1 MTTLTNQLVD
11 WNGKPLTITNK
22 SNSYNLK
29 NTINGDTVLVMQNLN
44 NSSGN
49 VNLKVTSGGGL
60 KKEFTLQP
68 SKDGL
73 PTLFVHNYEGQNIN
87 LEVTSE
93 SEEKLAVTV
102 AAVGPGMYEQGELP
116 RDSKEHDITPI
127 YEKKCTCEAPFTREG
142 SMPASPAVLSF
153 GQRSQNVACFVQFT
167 GAKAACYGVNLEPGN
182 DLPEPYEPI
191 GENGSSTGNIITVSK
206 NFYGSNVTVAN
217 VSPNVS
223 GISFAKIKS

>member
-1 MTTLTNQLVD
+1 MTTLTNELVD

-22 SNSYNLK
+22 MNSYNLK
-29 NTINGDTVLVMQNLN
+29 NTINGDTVLVMQNVS

-49 VNLKVTSGGGL
+49 VVLKITSGGSII
-60 KKEFTLQP
+60 KEFTLSP
-68 SKDGL
+68 NTDGL
-73 PTLFVHNYEGQNIN
+73 PTLLVHDYQGQNIN

-93 SEEKLAVTV
+93 SEETLAVKV
-102 AAVGPGMYEQGELP
+102 AAVGPGMYEQGKLP
-116 RDSKEHDITPI
+116 RDSQEHEITPI
-127 YEKKCTCEAPFTREG
+127 FEKTCTCEAPFTREG

-167 GAKAACYGVNLEPGN
+167 GAKATCYGVNLAHGSN
-182 DLPEPYEPI
+182 LPEPYEPI
-191 GENGSSTGNIITVSK
+191 GDNGSSTGNYIKVSK

-223 GISFAKIKS
+223 GISFVKIKS